1 MSNSG
6 KKTPLQ
12 LNLESQLTVNKGWR
26 LNPVAVGYQGAW
38 LAGTPF
44 ARPRGLSYSQGSVT
58 STNCTG
64 ALTAALPNFYNNA
77 GDTTAIGQIATPVF
91 RNLIKIGR
99 PIDSLRA
106 NNSRIN
112 CPGLGNSRP
121 DTFLTSFA
129 GWGTFKQ
136 GWGTDQFY
144 NKTSGTL
151 SLVESVY
158 PPQDYP
164 VKANYS
170 YVWNNWSSIV
180 PGPGSPNQ
188 AAQTTW
194 TPYQQPYQY
203 FHEYSWLTGWPGIN
217 AWQENNAFG
226 APQDRENK
234 DTHGPDLDTYG
245 AAYFPRPD
253 LAATQ
258 PWRLRD
264 RGLIEYDEYFR
275 YGFIGC
281 VARQAYY
288 EFWYDT
294 NTRRSNQYFEFA
306 RSWQQNYQY
315 QDQTNK
321 KINSFD
327 ETKTF
332 IKGNY
337 SNINDLTTSDLA
349 GVNLA
354 FKSFGND
361 MINLGKTI
369 DLSTIYQFGLPSAFL
384 KSLQKNSALTDALR
398 FALLYQDISTTELE
412 KILVPTSQP
421 TPIEEKKI
429 YEAFKII
436 TGNDLG
442 DIKIILNIATQGLNS
457 LADLLD
463 PKKMFPNSYISLTVP
478 KYSPDTLSAKIYDF
492 IYVGGNVNTRIQNW
506 GDYLEGILP
515 SDLAIACGAFM
526 CAMNQ
531 VKNIKT
537 MDVEKL
543 SQVISNLE
551 VTNKDLPQVN
561 STDGVPGSVALANQ
575 ELDRIALGSGGKGV
589 FRFCDFFG
597 AMSGWPYRDEYA
609 PAQQLL
615 SQLQTQELT
624 NVYKKL
630 YQKSLF
636 NNWAYISR
644 GKGWADSIINTT
656 GINPFYTYDVFTPTA
671 SFGVGSTTVG
681 INAQQAS
688 LPINTLNL
696 VTNSGRSARVPDGN
710 GGYNSGD
717 LWGQNTNAY
726 STGQLVSFI
735 DGDSGTPSLATT
747 YVVLSS
753 GANTVTFQS
762 IVDPVSNPNYQPN
775 PALPNYD
782 PRQYI
787 APPVPGWP
795 GLSQSISTSSKVLI
809 WEKEY
814 NGYPGNGI
822 LDGTVQNLVDG
833 ANLEILRI
841 QNNNQQ
847 AVNRLNYYWDRIG
860 TQLYLEQ
867 RAIPLS
873 ITQTNNV
880 FSGANRSDLD
890 SWTRALEEYAEK
902 TEYCEA
908 SPILDA
914 ISDTG
919 DIGGQSIVAAQ
930 REARNARRLT
940 NVGGE
945 TDNDVPDE
953 ANSAQ
958 ATARAQISQG
968 GTVAAIDITS
978 PGSGYDPAN
987 PPPVIIY
994 PQTGVFGVGQ
1004 QSLTLENTGSGPCL
1018 STNNPLASQVKPGWT
1033 CTGPGFSA
1041 PLTVISSSTVA
1052 GNTTIC
1058 TSQPFLPSTNNP
1070 AVSNPY
1076 TFLSPVQPAGTGA
1089 QAVPVIT
1096 NGSIS
1101 SITVTDP
1108 GTGYSVPPQV
1118 LIGEP
1123 PAPMRPGCAI
1133 VPGSFAGSPYCG
1145 DSQDPVPDNL
1155 ITGPGSSFTP
1165 VEAVQEVTI
1174 CNCDCWQE
1182 PN

>member
-26 LNPVAVGYQGAW
+26 LNPVAVGFQGTW
-38 LAGTPF
+38 LAAAPY
-44 ARPRGLSYSQGSVT
+44 ARPKGQSYSQGSVT
-58 STNCTG
+58 NTNCTG
-64 ALTAALPNFYNNA
+64 ILTSALPNFYDNA
-77 GDTTAIGQIATPVF
+77 GDTTAINKIATPVF

-106 NNSRIN
+106 NNNRIN

-129 GWGTFKQ
+129 GWGTFKK

-158 PPQDYP
+158 PPLDYP
-164 VKANYS
+164 IKPTYS

-180 PGPGSPNQ
+180 QSPGSPNQ
-188 AAQTTW
+188 AAQTSW
-194 TPYQQPYQY
+194 TPFQEPYQY

-234 DTHGPDLDTYG
+234 DIHGPDLDTYG

-253 LAATQ
+253 LASVQ
-258 PWRLRD
+258 SWRTRD

-288 EFWYDT
+288 EFWYDY

-349 GVNLA
+349 GVSLA
-354 FKSFGND
+354 FRDFGND

-369 DLSTIYQFGLPSAFL
+369 ELNTIAQFGLPSAFL
-384 KSLQKNSALTDALR
+384 KGLQKNSALTDALR
-398 FALLYQDISTTELE
+398 FALMYQDISTIDLE
-412 KILVPTSQP
+412 KILQPTSQP
-421 TPIEEKKI
+421 TPDEEKKI
-429 YEAFKII
+429 YNAFKII
-436 TGNDLG
+436 QGNDLG
-442 DIKIILNIATQGLNS
+442 DIKIILNISTQGFTT

-463 PKKMFPNSYISLTVP
+463 LRKLFPNSYQTITVP
-478 KYSPDTLSAKIYDF
+478 RYSADTLSAKIYDF
-492 IYVGGNVNTRIQNW
+492 IYQGDNVNPRIQNW
-506 GDYLEGILP
+506 GDYLQGILP
-515 SDLAIACGAFM
+515 DDIAKSCGAFM
-526 CAMNQ
+526 CTMNQ
-531 VKNIKT
+531 VKNIKAMT
-537 MDVEKL
+537 FEKL
-543 SQVISNLE
+543 AQVVSNLE

-575 ELDRIALGSGGKGV
+575 ELERIALGSGGKGV

-615 SQLQTQELT
+615 GQLQTQELT

-636 NNWAYISR
+636 NNWAYPSR
-644 GKGWADSIINTT
+644 GKGWPDAIINTT
-656 GINPFYTYDVFTPTA
+656 GIPPDYTYKIVQTSSGA
-671 SFGVGSTTVG
+671 GVGATTVG
-681 INAQQAS
+681 TKNFDISQYQIFS
-688 LPINTLNL
+688 NTGDKGPSTSAYTTGEL
-696 VTNSGRSARVPDGN
+696 VTFSPNSSVSSVSPQET
-710 GGYNSGD
+710 YYVTSHTSG
-717 LWGQNTNAY
+717 
-726 STGQLVSFI
+726 SVSF
-735 DGDSGTPSLATT
+735 
-747 YVVLSS
+747 LS
-753 GANTVTFQS
+753 
-762 IVDPVSNPNYQPN
+762 IMDLIPDPLNPGNF
-775 PALPNYD
+775 
-782 PRQYI
+782 I
-787 APPVPGWP
+787 PPYPGWP
-795 GLSQSISTSSKVLI
+795 GLSRAVSSDENVFV

-814 NGYPGNGI
+814 NGYPGNGL

-841 QNNNQQ
+841 QGLNPGG
-847 AVNRLNYYWDRIG
+847 VKKLNYYWDRMG
-860 TQLYLEQ
+860 TQMFLEQ

-880 FSGANRSDLD
+880 FSGSNRNDLD
-890 SWTRALEEYAEK
+890 SWTRAVEDYAQN
-902 TEYCEA
+902 TQYCETA
-908 SPILDA
+908 PILDA
-914 ISDTG
+914 ISDTSN
-919 DIGGQSIVAAQ
+919 IGGQSIVAAQ
-930 REARNARRLT
+930 RESRNARRLM

-945 TDNDVPDE
+945 TDNDVPDS
-953 ANSAQ
+953 ADPAQ
-958 ATARAQISQG
+958 AAARAQLNAG
-968 GTVAAIDITS
+968 GTIAAIEITS
-978 PGSGYDPAN
+978 PGSGYDSAN
-987 PPPVIIY
+987 PPAVTVY
-994 PQTGVFGVGQ
+994 PQEGVFGTGQ
-1004 QSLTLENTGSGPCL
+1004 ITVTLENTGPGPCL
-1018 STNNPLASQVKPGWT
+1018 STNNPDATQVRQGWT
-1033 CTGPGFSA
+1033 CTGPTFDV
-1041 PLTVISSSTVA
+1041 PLTVTSVSTV
-1052 GNTTIC
+1052 GSTTTIC
-1058 TSQPFLPSTNNP
+1058 TSQPFVPSTISP
-1070 AVSNPY
+1070 AVINPY
-1076 TFLSPVQPAGTGA
+1076 TFVSPVQPAGNGA
-1089 QAVPVIT
+1089 RATAVVV
-1096 NGSIS
+1096 NGSVAEI
-1101 SITVTDP
+1101 VVNDP
-1108 GTGYSVPPQV
+1108 GQNYTVPPII
-1118 LIGEP
+1118 LIAEP
-1123 PAPMRPGCAI
+1123 PQPVRPGGPI
-1133 VPGSFAGSPYCG
+1133 TPGSFAGSPFSG
-1145 DSQDPVPDNL
+1145 DSQDPVPNNL
-1155 ITGPGSSFTP
+1155 LTGPSASYTP
-1165 VEAVQEVTI
+1165 QEAIEQVTQ
-1174 CNCDCWQE
+1174 CNCECWQE